1 MTGMDAGSPSSG
13 MRHRTSGRA
22 DERTD
27 QQAAGRGAG
36 PTAERA
42 DRHTGIRA
50 YRHRGMRAGT
60 PPGASAPRHRPRH
73 PGAHRRSGTDHA
85 ATPLNGWHQ
94 PPAHALP
101 RHPQGPP
108 GRGAGPRSHAGPPR
122 GHRGRH
128 PNGPAADT
136 HRARGGGRSAARGG
150 CAAADSGIPAAAPPA
165 APGAGGRRAPGHDRR
180 LPRLPVTTLHQ
191 PSDRQGPRSRSGFP
205 STITPPRE
213 RRPPR
218 RGMRRGGRLAD
229 GPSARCGCHQL
240 LERSHAVRAVT
251 RPFTV
256 GCLYTFTELLSA
268 ECGRGLFGQYVPHQR
283 SARLLRAHAHF
294 VHDRP
299 PSLDA
304 ADTLQE
310 TPVRPRPVAF
320 GVHSGDGH
328 FGRPRRTHTRRA
340 ANDQPTGPAR
350 VAV

>member
-1 MTGMDAGSPSSG
+1 
-13 MRHRTSGRA
+13 MRVLLLRGCVIGRADERTSGRA
-22 DERTD
+22 DGPAGGRAGSRTD
-27 QQAAGRGAG
+27 GRTGRQTYG
-36 PTAERA
+36 
-42 DRHTGIRA
+42 HTGIPNPGHA
-50 YRHRGMRAGT
+50 GGHAARGIR
-60 PPGASAPRHRPRH
+60 
-73 PGAHRRSGTDHA
+73 A
-85 ATPLNGWHQ
+85 ATP
-94 PPAHALP
+94 PPAPGCAPQIRNGP
-101 RHPQGPP
+101 RGNAPERAAPA
-108 GRGAGPRSHAGPPR
+108 AGPRPPPAPARTAGAWRRSTVTRRATARPSGTTPKWS
-122 GHRGRH
+122 GGRH
-128 PNGPAADT
+128 PSRP
-136 HRARGGGRSAARGG
+136 RGGRSAARGG
-150 CAAADSGIPAAAPPA
+150 YAAADSGIPAAAPPA

-205 STITPPRE
+205 PTITPPRE